1 MKSIRIA
8 AALALLSPLVCHA
21 TLGAAPSA
29 DARTPQSM
37 LRAAA
42 SGATSSP
49 SYTVHESQTSDGVT
63 VREYASAANVV
74 FAVTWQGP
82 IRPDMRALLGSYFL
96 NFVNAG
102 QSHARGTGPLIG
114 REGANVT
121 ITRDGAVLASTEG
134 PYDGPCVLQA
144 LAPEARFS
152 AADGQQRFPVLGL
165 WMIDQECGGMGI
177 RESVTPI
184 TDNLSSFVPH
194 SFRQTAVSS
203 TLESDRRARI
213 PTSINH
219 KKSS

>member
-82 IRPDMRALLGSYFL
+82 TRPDMRALLGSYFL

-114 REGANVT
+114 REG
-121 ITRDGAVLASTEG
+121 D
-134 PYDGPCVLQA
+134 LQ
-144 LAPEARFS
+144 
-152 AADGQQRFPVLGL
+152 
-165 WMIDQECGGMGI
+165 I
-177 RESVTPI
+177 ESVGHQGA
-184 TDNLSSFVPH
+184 FAGRAYVP
-194 SFRQTAVSS
+194 RLVPAEVKVEDLQ
-203 TLESDRRARI
+203 
-213 PTSINH
+213 
-219 KKSS
+219 